1 MTRWLWLAT
10 AAALAGCSSGNPPDG
25 GNPGNDSGQ
34 TPDSGQAPDSGH
46 PGDSGTA
53 DFTCGANPPCPLTQ
67 TCCAAIVNGQA
78 AASCVSSCGNPN
90 DVIGCSG
97 PQDCSGG
104 TPVCCAKVSFVG
116 GIYPGCDAGS
126 FGAVCKAGCAN
137 QFAQDCQSA
146 DQVILCQ
153 TGTTDCPSDAGNNMC
168 CTAAQ
173 GGASLRFC
181 MSGLVAFSLS
191 ARTCN

>member
-1 MTRWLWLAT
+1 MAVRSSLCCLALV
-10 AAALAGCSSGNPPDG
+10 AVACSSSSPTPDSGNPPDA
-25 GNPGNDSGQ
+25 
-34 TPDSGQAPDSGH
+34 GQA
-46 PGDSGTA
+46 GDAGPR
-53 DFTCGANPPCPLTQ
+53 DFTCGANPACQQTQ

-78 AASCVSSCGNPN
+78 AASCVSTCSNPD
-90 DVIGCSG
+90 DVIGCAG

-116 GIYPGCDAGS
+116 GTYPGCDAGS
-126 FGAVCKAGCAN
+126 FGAACKATCAN
-137 QFAQDCQSA
+137 TYAQDCQSA

-153 TGTTDCPSDAGNNMC
+153 TSADCPQIDGGNNTC

-181 MSGLVAFSLS
+181 MSGVVALFLG
-191 ARTCN
+191 ATNCN